1 MLNVSPGLSV
11 LYANGA
17 TAPASQGFVDLHQ
30 PQDDARH
37 VGSPVS
43 AVTVTGAIH
52 TLGGAVY
59 TSHC

>member
-1 MLNVSPGLSV
+1 MLNVSLCLSV

-17 TAPASQGFVDLHQ
+17 TAPASQGLVDLRQ
-30 PQDDARH
+30 AQDDARH

-43 AVTVTGAIH
+43 AVAVTGAIH